1 MEAAFKRV
9 GTHTAAS
16 DVLNE
21 EEPRGVK
28 APVSQGSMKR
38 HAVSERDGNSIGG
51 GIASHGGNEF
61 EVFRRRVGVP
71 EALRTGEP
79 DSNDQMFF
87 LAANYR
93 EFDFVALRLS
103 KLRRSSSG
111 CNPGWRIIEGWFC
124 LSPHG
129 LRVQWEMCKLD
140 DMRTSG
146 LRDMRK
152 VYDIVMPLPV
162 GLDTGWS
169 EHTDARKDR
178 DARKDSAVD
187 PPLRRVAE
195 SRLSGLIKDHKRVTE
210 KPQIIPFSYI
220 YCAWIVS
227 I

>member
-9 GTHTAAS
+9 GTHTTAS

-28 APVSQGSMKR
+28 APVSQGSVQR
-38 HAVSERDGNSIGG
+38 HAVSEHDGNSIGG

-87 LAANYR
+87 LAAN
-93 EFDFVALRLS
+93 
-103 KLRRSSSG
+103 
-111 CNPGWRIIEGWFC
+111 
-124 LSPHG
+124 
-129 LRVQWEMCKLD
+129 
-140 DMRTSG
+140 
-146 LRDMRK
+146 

-169 EHTDARKDR
+169 ERVCYQKTPKCVWYGQTDARKDR
-178 DARKDSAVD
+178 DVRKDSALD
-187 PPLRRVAE
+187 LPLRRVAE
-195 SRLSGLIKDHKRVTE
+195 SRLSGLIKDHKHVTE